1 MKEEEEERERVRGGE
16 GGEREEL
23 RSLELQTK
31 YPEQSASKQSVQSLL
46 DLLLSYKTIEINQ
59 ILLNTGT
66 IFGKILLVLDSV
78 REIHHFAEGK
88 KNHKSIFGR

>member
-1 MKEEEEERERVRGGE
+1 MGGGE

-66 IFGKILLVLDSV
+66 IFGKDWVTKLLLVLDSV
-78 REIHHFAEGK
+78 GEIHHFAEEK
-88 KNHKSIFGR
+88 K